1 MLEYLGP
8 DVEKISFT
16 MQLRADQ
23 GVSPARELK
32 KLRRLRDNGKVFPLV
47 IGGNMV
53 TNNMWVLE
61 SIDESVSFWGKAGS
75 ILSVKVNVTLKEYAG
90 GGLL

>member
-1 MLEYLGP
+1 
-8 DVEKISFT
+8 
-16 MQLRADQ
+16 
-23 GVSPARELK
+23 
-32 KLRRLRDNGKVFPLV
+32 
-47 IGGNMV
+47 MV